1 MTNLWPAPRPLK
13 IKSLFYNTSQ
23 NVVCFLLCFIRVL
36 FKHDSNNSPSKSSR
50 LYLPSP
56 YLVSPLENT
65 FSANPTLGPL
75 RPVASFHFLGSSM
88 PSFLQFHFS
97 EAFLGFPPCYTSLH
111 LTDVSVL
118 KPEPTWNQSAVEN
131 VGFLT
136 YCSEGRIH
144 TMGGGVSRR
153 GCLKGFLEYG
163 LASDDLGEGLRKQAI
178 DQSCQFAWDWGIS
191 WNMGLSVLKP
201 ENSWE
206 NQAE

>member
-144 TMGGGVSRR
+144 TMGGGGSQ
-153 GCLKGFLEYG
+153 E
-163 LASDDLGEGLRKQAI
+163 EGVWK
-178 DQSCQFAWDWGIS
+178 DF
-191 WNMGLSVLKP
+191 
-201 ENSWE
+201 
-206 NQAE
+206 